1 MYILSILYKRIYSY
15 FLMPCYHYF
24 ENKNWCKIYIKVVWR
39 GHLAEGEIVCSCVFS
54 IIREKV
60 ASSTLCSLLFSTATL
75 SALSL
80 AFKVHAPTPEVV
92 CFIPSCVCVCVG
104 AMIWSESFG
113 VDVLMNGAAS
123 QWYTYLIF
131 LFVHITKCLWLP
143 SSSFFI
149 CLLIYFN

>member
-39 GHLAEGEIVCSCVFS
+39 GHLAEGEIVCSCEFS

-92 CFIPSCVCVCVG
+92 CFIPSCGCVCG
-104 AMIWSESFG
+104 CNDLEWEFWCRCPYEWSCQSMIHISHFSFR
-113 VDVLMNGAAS
+113 S
-123 QWYTYLIF
+123 HY
-131 LFVHITKCLWLP
+131 
-143 SSSFFI
+143 
-149 CLLIYFN
+149 